1 MSSEKRFVW
10 EWHQLDGRIEHFN
23 HHPPTEHWFWQS
35 LRVEPSFVGVWVQQ
49 RNSNTFLE
57 QKILRTDTLKREI
70 EHFTLSALL
79 FPWGSKVGA
88 RRDPV
93 TDNFSQRG
101 KWGHGSECPVSP
113 TWETVSKRPRSF
125 SPNPDYW
132 CSLQS
137 ERTGRGWNIAARAEV
152 IKETLLNTSL
162 VFLLTISW
170 TLSGILLMS
179 LWGASSMNPSWPTVI
194 PNTPNSS
201 LTLFT
206 LSVHPWP
213 ERASLCRQLMSKCR
227 KRP

>member
-1 MSSEKRFVW
+1 MKYEEHIFGAKNPKNRHTEEGNRTFHFVCITLPLRQQGLVLG
-10 EWHQLDGRIEHFN
+10 ETL
-23 HHPPTEHWFWQS
+23 WQTIS
-35 LRVEPSFVGVWVQQ
+35 P
-49 RNSNTFLE
+49 
-57 QKILRTDTLKREI
+57 K
-70 EHFTLSALL
+70 
-79 FPWGSKVGA
+79 
-88 RRDPV
+88 
-93 TDNFSQRG
+93 RG

-162 VFLLTISW
+162 FFLLTISW

-179 LWGASSMNPSWPTVI
+179 HWGASSMNPSWPTVI

-201 LTLFT
+201 LTPFT

-227 KRP
+227 KLS